1 VEERK
6 FYIVDLKNDLPVI
19 FLLLVILL
27 SFIGGY
33 FSSIYRPVY
42 YATSLISVFFVYF
55 LVLQK
60 SVISFKISSWIF
72 YAIYIIISITF
83 FLIFYQSLINTY
95 HVYLIFATG
104 LYVLFNQYHISRK
117 SLLHITNISFFIYLF
132 FSILLYLGYIQI
144 GRELNIFEVSY
155 NFLGIKTF
163 IGLFGSTASIDS
175 YATIIIFI
183 NLYYN
188 KGKSKW
194 LIIFIAGL
202 AALLTFRSTPYLV
215 FFGPFIIVKTLDL
228 FRRNQILL
236 FLSVAGIFLIGFIP
250 SALQYITGDEKY
262 VLFLDLLL
270 TGRASL
276 WILMLEKYFTYPVF
290 DLLMG
295 FGDTIYMEVFVWGKL
310 TANPH
315 NMYLKLLIVYGVFLF
330 IGSIF
335 LISLK
340 FKKNTFS
347 QLIILFAILLAGVGN
362 SNIFSFMNVPLTIWF
377 IALINP
383 TRKNFD
389 K

>member
-1 VEERK
+1 
-6 FYIVDLKNDLPVI
+6 
-19 FLLLVILL
+19 
-27 SFIGGY
+27 
-33 FSSIYRPVY
+33 
-42 YATSLISVFFVYF
+42 
-55 LVLQK
+55 
-60 SVISFKISSWIF
+60 
-72 YAIYIIISITF
+72 
-83 FLIFYQSLINTY
+83 
-95 HVYLIFATG
+95 
-104 LYVLFNQYHISRK
+104 
-117 SLLHITNISFFIYLF
+117 
-132 FSILLYLGYIQI
+132 
-144 GRELNIFEVSY
+144 
-155 NFLGIKTF
+155 
-163 IGLFGSTASIDS
+163 
-175 YATIIIFI
+175 
-183 NLYYN
+183 
-188 KGKSKW
+188 